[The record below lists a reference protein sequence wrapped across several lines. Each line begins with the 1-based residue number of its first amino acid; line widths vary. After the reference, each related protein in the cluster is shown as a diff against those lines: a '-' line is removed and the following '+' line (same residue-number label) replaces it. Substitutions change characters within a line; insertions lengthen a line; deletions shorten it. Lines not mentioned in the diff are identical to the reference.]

1 MPVRQIT
8 VLLRGA
14 LLATLMIA
22 VGCQTAPP
30 VQEMSDARQ
39 ALMAAQD
46 AGAAEK
52 AADDFQ
58 QAVRYLESAEKAL
71 NEKAYPRARRDAV
84 LAKTKAL
91 EALKRSDPEAELTH

>member
-1 MPVRQIT
+1 MT
-8 VLLRGA
+8 VLLRGVLLAA
-14 LLATLMIA
+14 LLILS
-22 VGCQTAPP
+22 GGQTAPP
-30 VQEMSDARQ
+30 VLEMSDARQ
-39 ALMAAQD
+39 AIMAAQE

-58 QAVRYLESAEKAL
+58 LAVRYLESAERAL

-91 EALKRSDPEAELTH
+91 DALKRSDPEADLTR